1 MSLSEGI
8 FPNDWIIARVA
19 PVQKSGQ
26 KDDCGNHRPISFLSL
41 VSTLFKKLIYEQVN
55 KYLINNNILTP
66 FQSGFR
72 RGRST
77 CISLLKTTNT
87 WLVNMDKGLINS
99 VIFLD
104 LKKAFD
110 TVNYEILIKKL
121 KLYGIRNTALRWF
134 VSYLSNRS
142 QVCKVGKSLST
153 PATITTGVP
162 QGSNL
167 GPLLFLLYINDL
179 PNFLKISDPALFA
192 DDTNLTINGASTSEI
207 EMKLEQDLNNVHQWL
222 LANKLTLNIKKN

>member
-1 MSLSEGI
+1 MKYSAYVLTPNSKLILNLSLSEGI

-41 VSTLFKKLIYEQVN
+41 VSTLFEKLVYEQVN

-110 TVNYEILIKKL
+110 TVNYEILITKL
-121 KLYGIRNTALRWF
+121 KLYKKN
-134 VSYLSNRS
+134 S
-142 QVCKVGKSLST
+142 QPNFRAPLGKSLST
-153 PATITTGVP
+153 NSQSSMNWILPWHSLFKIKASLRLYSWILISP
-162 QGSNL
+162 FYNL
-167 GPLLFLLYINDL
+167 Y
-179 PNFLKISDPALFA
+179 
-192 DDTNLTINGASTSEI
+192 
-207 EMKLEQDLNNVHQWL
+207 
-222 LANKLTLNIKKN
+222 